1 MSLSEKKKKAA
12 KADIDDALS
21 ELCILEWDTE
31 FRVLFQSDDMG
42 EHAVVAFE
50 GKVPAGSK
58 DKIRT
63 PYMGWRVIRM
73 EVPEGY
79 LAAFYPMGI

>member
-1 MSLSEKKKKAA
+1 MALSNKKKKAP
-12 KADIDDALS
+12 KIEVEDALS
-21 ELCILEWDTE
+21 ELCIIKWDTE

-42 EHAVVAFE
+42 EHVVVAFE
-50 GKVPAGSK
+50 GQVPIESK
-58 DKIRT
+58 ELIKT
-63 PYMGWRVIRM
+63 PYLGWRVIRM